1 MTIPNRPILD
11 PIPTT
16 RPHDYSLRAI
26 RKAQEVKPGAVT
38 LLAFPEEWHNPN
50 QKYLAHREQKN
61 GGTCTGQSG
70 AYGARHNYIKLT
82 GDKPTAEEM
91 AQIKRDVRDSL
102 GSLVDILPAKEF
114 SSECLYQMG
123 RAAGNITYPSGGDIR
138 FVAKAMRDYGVCLE
152 SQWHSDKERL
162 KVWMYPPG
170 ARKTPDGGATPEEA
184 AEFAAG
190 HRISGWAMVGRADGF
205 ATFDEVRAAIYKY
218 GWVKCAIPIYTN
230 FAEMWG
236 QEVPVYPFPNGE
248 LDGFHA
254 QIVDGYTASELDIEH
269 SWFGW
274 CGQHGILPKEYYTY
288 ARDQCVWLVY
298 IDDEE
303 ALIGKEIHKLLT
315 ITTNIPA
322 MITVDG
328 TKIGNSPQKIAREIG
343 KQYTVCAEA
352 DGYEKQ
358 CQVVDE
364 STAPELAFVL
374 EPLPPIPPI
383 KKGIFETLIEFLAGI
398 ILDLI
403 DIFRRR

>member
-1 MTIPNRPILD
+1 MTLPILD

-26 RKAQEVKPGAVT
+26 RKAQEAKPGAVT
-38 LLAFPEEWHNPN
+38 LPTFPEEWHNPN

-123 RAAGNITYPSGGDIR
+123 RAAGNITYPSGGEIR

-190 HRISGWAMVGRADGF
+190 HRISGWAMVGRADGY
-205 ATFDEVRAAIYKY
+205 ATYEEVCAAIYKY
-218 GWVKCAIPIYTN
+218 GWVMGAIPICTN
-230 FAEMWG
+230 FREMEG
-236 QEVPVYPFPNGE
+236 QEVPVYPPYNDDI
-248 LDGFHA
+248 DGFHA
-254 QIVDGYTASELDIEH
+254 QIVDGYICKGYPEDALDIEH
-269 SWFGW
+269 SWFKF
-274 CGQHGILPKEYYTY
+274 CGQHGKLPREYFNR
-288 ARDQCVWLVY
+288 AIDLCVWLVWL
-298 IDDEE
+298 DEE
-303 ALIGKEIHKLLT
+303 ETLIGQETHKPLT
-315 ITTNIPA
+315 ITTNVPA

-328 TKIGNSPQKIAREIG
+328 VAIGNSPQKIAREIG
-343 KQYTVCAEA
+343 KTYMISAVPDDPKYASQMVTVD
-352 DGYEKQ
+352 DGVKELIFTL
-358 CQVVDE
+358 E
-364 STAPELAFVL
+364 LIPIPEPKKNPFLAFFEWL
-374 EPLPPIPPI
+374 I
-383 KKGIFETLIEFLAGI
+383 KL
-398 ILDLI
+398 
-403 DIFRRR
+403 FRRK